1 MSEETAALTW
11 LRAFGRAAL
20 VALVLAGGGFAFAHR
35 GALDAAAI
43 AEALAHYPAA
53 PLVFLLCHILASLV
67 FFPRTVLAVAAGV
80 LWGIWWG
87 TLWAALGSVLGA
99 IAGFLLAR
107 SVNRGLVDLE
117 NLRRLGPILRR
128 AEGGGWRAVAMLRL
142 VPIIPHSLSNYA
154 LGLTRLNLGAY
165 ALGSLLGQLP
175 MTIACVE
182 FGAAGERIAAGR
194 ADWLVPTL
202 VGIVVLG
209 LSVIVP
215 RVVGRRGQG
224 QVQ

>member
-215 RVVGRRGQG
+215 RVVGRRGLG
-224 QVQ
+224 QVL

>member
-1 MSEETAALTW
+1 MSEATPALRF
-11 LRAFGRAAL
+11 LRVAGR
-20 VALVLAGGGFAFAHR
+20 VALVLLVLAGASFAFAHR

-43 AEALAHYPAA
+43 AETLGRYPAA
-53 PLVFLLCHILASLV
+53 PLIFLLCHIVASLI
-67 FFPRTVLAVAAGV
+67 FFPRTVLAVAAGA

-107 SVNRGLVDLE
+107 AVNRGLVDLE
-117 NLRRLGPILRR
+117 NLRRIGPILLR

-142 VPIIPHSLSNYA
+142 VPVIPHSLSNYA
-154 LGLTRLNLGAY
+154 LGLTRLDLGAY

-202 VGIVVLG
+202 IGVLVLG
-209 LSVIVP
+209 LSIVLP
-215 RVVGRRGQG
+215 RLARRGSRLSG
-224 QVQ
+224 

>member
-1 MSEETAALTW
+1 MPDGTAALTW
-11 LRAFGRAAL
+11 LRGIGRTAL
-20 VALVLAGGGFAFAHR
+20 VALILAVAGFAFAHR

-43 AEALAHYPAA
+43 AEALARYPAA
-53 PLVFLLCHILASLV
+53 PLVFLLCHIVASLV

-99 IAGFLLAR
+99 VAGFLLAR
-107 SVNRGLVDLE
+107 VVNRGFVDLE
-117 NLRRLGPILRR
+117 NLRRLGPVLLR

-154 LGLTRLNLGAY
+154 LGLTRLDLGAY
-165 ALGSLLGQLP
+165 AFGSLLGQLP

-202 VGIVVLG
+202 IGVVVLG
-209 LSVIVP
+209 LSVLVP
-215 RVVGRRGQG
+215 RLARRGSRLSG
-224 QVQ
+224 